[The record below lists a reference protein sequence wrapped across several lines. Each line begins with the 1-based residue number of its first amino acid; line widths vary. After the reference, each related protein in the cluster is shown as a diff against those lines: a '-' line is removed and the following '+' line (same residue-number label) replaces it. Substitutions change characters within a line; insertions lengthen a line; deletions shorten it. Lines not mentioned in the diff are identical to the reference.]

1 MGFTSRKGERPN
13 TPGYDAQPQS
23 APLNMSAFQRQ
34 QGVQTPFGSMP
45 SLQAYQNQQDAFV
58 QQFLQN
64 QAQYNQGVMGGRR
77 PEPVELGATWGQAAD
92 NIKEG
97 RYQGN
102 PFATGNVDAL
112 MGMFGQYGFTPPQGF
127 QDQLLSQLGQQSAPP
142 MYATQP
148 AFSVQRPI
156 NPGTGLPYGQP
167 LTDLPIGPNGEYWP
181 AFRSPQQPASPP
193 MHPPTA
199 FSPVMPEGYRPAGTP
214 AMSDKPARGL
224 VPHVLNEGSLSQRT
238 VYVTPQD
245 KQQLTV
251 KADELRR
258 DEQLHYEWWLRN
270 TPEGAAEQENL
281 ARLAAQQPGQGGPN
295 GVYQLGGKLAE
306 RGQPSSFAPGYG
318 GSINAPPGSMRTQ
331 DFRDRDG
338 DMIDDRDQPGPGLPP
353 PGAAQPIP
361 PSQQLSQVDLSQD
374 PGYQQWRQTIRIT
387 ADYRGPEGERLREQA
402 LQRQYL
408 NERGLGGAGMQ
419 TPGAAQPIP
428 GVNYSLP
435 WQNNPTQPLPEG
447 MKWQKVNEGSRSEG
461 WLPVPGSGGPGLP
474 RPGAAQ
480 PIPPGQQMTA
490 QDDQEFRQ
498 YIANASPE
506 DRANFA
512 NSWRHLTEGNASDAA
527 KAAREQSLMQMMA
540 QDMRGG
546 AGYVDAFNRAIE
558 RLGPEPM
565 RKIPSY
571 DTVGPRGPRAYSDAE
586 LRSLFDQKKLAE
598 RAAPTDQPS
607 TIEFLRSQGL
617 IELDEEGAVRETFA
631 PGRASPIPTRTSGT
645 KRGTSKTEDDDTP
658 KPLRAS
664 PGSSGPGW
672 RESGGFRIYDGYTD
686 PRGTGVIGSDTTR
699 PGERRDPVTGQRLY
713 DPYTDPVATGGARI
727 GGAYRSPSNNNTWGP
742 PTRRKR

>member
-1 MGFTSRKGERPN
+1 MDTRSNQSNPFTGFTSRKGERPN

-45 SLQAYQNQQDAFV
+45 NLQAYQNQQDAFV

-64 QAQYNQGVMGGRR
+64 QAQYNQGVMGGQR
-77 PEPVELGATWGQAAD
+77 PEPVDLGATWGQAAN
-92 NIKEG
+92 NIRDG
-97 RYQGN
+97 LYQGN
-102 PFATGNVDAL
+102 PFATGNVNAL

-142 MYATQP
+142 MYSPQP
-148 AFSVQRPI
+148 AFDVPRPI

-181 AFRSPQQPASPP
+181 VFRSPQQPAPP
-193 MHPPTA
+193 
-199 FSPVMPEGYRPAGTP
+199 
-214 AMSDKPARGL
+214 
-224 VPHVLNEGSLSQRT
+224 
-238 VYVTPQD
+238 
-245 KQQLTV
+245 
-251 KADELRR
+251 
-258 DEQLHYEWWLRN
+258 
-270 TPEGAAEQENL
+270 
-281 ARLAAQQPGQGGPN
+281 
-295 GVYQLGGKLAE
+295 
-306 RGQPSSFAPGYG
+306 PSSFAPGYG

-353 PGAAQPIP
+353 PGSAQPIP
-361 PSQQLSQVDLSQD
+361 PSQQLPPGRMADWGF
-374 PGYQQWRQTIRIT
+374 PGYTK
-387 ADYRGPEGERLREQA
+387 P
-402 LQRQYL
+402 
-408 NERGLGGAGMQ
+408 
-419 TPGAAQPIP
+419 
-428 GVNYSLP
+428 
-435 WQNNPTQPLPEG
+435 
-447 MKWQKVNEGSRSEG
+447 
-461 WLPVPGSGGPGLP
+461 GGPQYTVGGMP

-480 PIPPGQQMTA
+480 PITPGQQLPA

-512 NSWRHLTEGNASDAA
+512 NSWRHLTEGYANDAA
-527 KAAREQSLMQMMA
+527 KAARERSIMQMMA

-546 AGYVDAFNRAIE
+546 ASYLDAFNRTIE

-571 DTVGPRGPRAYSDAE
+571 ETVGPKGPRAYSDAE

-607 TIEFLRSQGL
+607 TLEFLRSQGL
-617 IELDEEGAVRETFA
+617 IELDAEGGVREKFT

-645 KRGTSKTEDDDTP
+645 QRGTPKTEDDDTP

-699 PGERRDPVTGQRLY
+699 PGERLDPVTGQRLY
-713 DPYTDPVATGGARI
+713 DPYTDPRGTSGPRLS
-727 GGAYRSPSNNNTWGP
+727 GAYRSPSNNNTWGP